1 VSRCASVRDLLHRNT
16 SLVEAEQ
23 ILLEEHLETCAG
35 CTRTREQLLLA
46 REIAHDLPLD
56 PMGATAHQ
64 RALARALLSR
74 HAEQPQQRRWRFAPI
89 AAGAAALAGVIAL
102 WFATREHAV
111 TKPALAPVARVVR
124 DAAIAPVTAQVVAG
138 ELRAGTEALAAGAVV
153 PEHTSVQAIVET
165 RIALPIGTF
174 TVTAD
179 SAIQWASAEQA
190 VTLERGSVQ
199 VEVDPKAATRLRV
212 ATPRFIV
219 EVTGTVFTVTAQSV
233 SVVRGSVRIVAHD
246 GSVLVPQL
254 AAGETWSLEP
264 ARPQVISARV
274 WIERAVRAFA
284 AGDCKTA
291 EQHADAALDAGPTRP
306 QAAEARTL
314 VAECRQ
320 ASGRLGEAIRLYDV
334 IASRFADLPA
344 GETAAIA
351 AARIELARGRT
362 GDARKRFERYLER
375 YPAGRYVDDARR
387 QQEALA
393 P

>member
-1 VSRCASVRDLLHRNT
+1 LHRNT

-35 CTRTREQLLLA
+35 CRRTREQLLLA
-46 REIAHDLPLD
+46 REIAHHMPLD

-74 HAEQPQQRRWRFAPI
+74 NAEQPQQRSWRFAPI
-89 AAGAAALAGVIAL
+89 AAAAALAGVIAL
-102 WFATREHAV
+102 WLATREQAM
-111 TKPALAPVARVVR
+111 TKPALSPIAHAVH
-124 DAAIAPVTAQVVAG
+124 DAAIEPVTAQVVAG
-138 ELRAGTEALAAGAVV
+138 ELRAGTAALAPGAVV
-153 PEHTSVQAIVET
+153 PERTSVQAIVET
-165 RIALPIGTF
+165 RVALPIGTF
-174 TVTAD
+174 TVAAD

-190 VTLERGSVQ
+190 VTLERGSVE

-212 ATPRFIV
+212 ATPGFIV
-219 EVTGTVFTVTAQSV
+219 EVTGTVFTVTVQSV

-284 AGDCKTA
+284 AGDCKSA
-291 EQHADAALDAGPTRP
+291 EHHADAALDAGPTRP

-320 ASGRLGEAIRLYDV
+320 ASGRLGEALRLYDV

-351 AARIELARGRT
+351 AARIEVARGRA

-375 YPAGRYVDDARR
+375 YPAGRYADDARR
-387 QQEALA
+387 QREALA